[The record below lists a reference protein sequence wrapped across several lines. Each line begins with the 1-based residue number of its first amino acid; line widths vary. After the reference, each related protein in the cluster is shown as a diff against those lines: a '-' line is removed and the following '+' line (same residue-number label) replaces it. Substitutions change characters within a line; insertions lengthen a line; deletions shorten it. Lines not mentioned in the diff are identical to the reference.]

1 MFGSPINWN
10 WLVKITYYISFYVTI
25 HLIIGNI
32 MTPPYTSCI
41 AFGYLLAYTYPLTF
55 RISFAADDAACMR
68 WAQFFSRGFIWEN
81 VSGRCDWTRTV
92 FQNSIL
98 QSVYSIFFFI
108 CLSSVQLFFNYF
120 SSVCYFLT
128 LWWRELD
135 STVNPKII
143 L

>member
-98 QSVYSIFFFI
+98 QSVYSKFFVYAYHQ
-108 CLSSVQLFFNYF
+108 CSYF
-120 SSVCYFLT
+120 SIIFLQFAT
-128 LWWRELD
+128 FCHCDGENLIRQ
-135 STVNPKII
+135 
-143 L
+143 